1 MVGIQPR
8 GVLTAD
14 AKPAQT
20 LLGRLSAQ
28 PSAVLQPLL
37 LKPAQCWSCLGWVQ
51 DARKRGRLSF
61 VLVGSAGAAA
71 LLVAVVPQD
80 TTVWPGDRN
89 QLPAPGGDG
98 KSVSLPA
105 LVSVSVPVG

>member
-1 MVGIQPR
+1 M
-8 GVLTAD
+8 
-14 AKPAQT
+14 
-20 LLGRLSAQ
+20 
-28 PSAVLQPLL
+28 
-37 LKPAQCWSCLGWVQ
+37 
-51 DARKRGRLSF
+51 SF

-89 QLPAPGGDG
+89 QHPAPGGDG

-105 LVSVSVPVG
+105 RPWGATAGIRGVRLRVRPFP